1 MAEPRYAVHYAP
13 PEDCALAQASARWL
27 GRDAFSGELFEQPAF
42 GAISPAR
49 LAELTASPR
58 RYGLHGTLKPPISLR
73 AGRTLAEFDQAVAA
87 LAARQE
93 AFSFEVEIAQ
103 LSKFLAWRP
112 LTEAARISAVAAA
125 CVTELDEFRAPA
137 GETELVRR
145 RAAGLSEQQELML
158 QRWGYPYVLDEFR
171 FHLTLSESLQGEE
184 ARQMLAMLKAGGA
197 GLAIGP
203 LRFDSL
209 VMLMEPAP
217 GADFRAIAR
226 YGFDGSVRRYPG
238 WPA

>member
-13 PEDCALAQASARWL
+13 PEDCALARTSARWL
-27 GRDAFSGELFEQPAF
+27 GRDAFSGERLEQPAF

-49 LAELTASPR
+49 LAELTAAPR

-87 LAARQE
+87 LAAKQA
-93 AFSFEVEIAQ
+93 AFSFAVEIEQ
-103 LSKFLAWRP
+103 LANFLAWRP
-112 LTEAARISAVAAA
+112 LNETGRIAAVAAA

-137 GETELVRR
+137 GEAELARR
-145 RAAGLSEQQELML
+145 RAGGLSAQQELML
-158 QRWGYPYVLDEFR
+158 QRWGYPYVLEEFR
-171 FHLTLSESLQGEE
+171 FHLTLSEAVAGEE
-184 ARQMLAMLKAGGA
+184 ARQLLAMLKAGGA
-197 GLAIGP
+197 GLPIEP

-209 VMLMEPAP
+209 VMFMEPAP
-217 GADFRAIAR
+217 GADFRVIAR
-226 YGFDGSVRRYPG
+226 YGFDGSVRRYAG